1 MSDFMLLPYRP
12 AGASRYD
19 KPCGLTEAAAQF
31 TYGGSIYGGSIAVRQ
46 IGRLKP

>member
-19 KPCGLTEAAAQF
+19 KPCGLPEAAAEF
-31 TYGGSIYGGSIAVRQ
+31 TYGGSIAVRQ
-46 IGRLKP
+46 IEWLKP